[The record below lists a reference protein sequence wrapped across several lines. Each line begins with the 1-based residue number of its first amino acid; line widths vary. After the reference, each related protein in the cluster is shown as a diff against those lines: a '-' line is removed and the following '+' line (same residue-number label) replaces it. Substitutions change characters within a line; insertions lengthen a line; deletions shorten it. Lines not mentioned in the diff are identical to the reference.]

1 MDGNALAELV
11 KGYVDPLTTAA
22 MILIP
27 SICILYCLVEGIKWY
42 VKGEQYQQQNPITDK
57 LKKAI
62 IIAVVMFSITAILKI
77 FGVS

>member
-1 MDGNALAELV
+1 MDGNALADLI
-11 KGYVDPLTTAA
+11 KSYVDPLTTAA

-42 VKGEQYQQQNPITDK
+42 VKGEQYQQQNPIADK

-62 IIAVVMFSITAILKI
+62 IIAVVMFSITSILKI
-77 FGVS
+77 FGIS